1 MSAIQ
6 MHYLKQMK
14 RLKYKITLARILLFA
29 GFITLWEVA
38 AYAGW
43 IDDFI
48 FSSPSRII
56 KTLFAMISD
65 GSIFYHTAVTVA
77 ETGIS
82 FALIVLLGVG
92 TAILLWS
99 SKTISAV
106 LEPYLVLLNSLPK
119 SALAPMIIVWL
130 GNNAKAII
138 VTAISVGVFGTILN
152 IYTSF
157 AETDSDKILLI
168 QTLGGSRKNIL
179 TKVVLPSS
187 LKTIISNMKVN
198 IGLSLVGV
206 IIGEFL
212 AAKAGLGYLIIYG
225 SQFLFCI
232 ISFPCFIKQFVI
244 NLLNI
249 FLAKFHIIST
259 SVFIYILSCKCSGI
273 MVHRTFSDHCT
284 YRSLHRQS
292 SPFFYLS
299 Y

>member
-179 TKVVLPSS
+179 TKVVLPAS

-206 IIGEFL
+206 
-212 AAKAGLGYLIIYG
+212 
-225 SQFLFCI
+225 SRCQ
-232 ISFPCFIKQFVI
+232 SRTW
-244 NLLNI
+244 LLNY
-249 FLAKFHIIST
+249 L
-259 SVFIYILSCKCSGI
+259 
-273 MVHRTFSDHCT
+273 
-284 YRSLHRQS
+284 RQ
-292 SPFFYLS
+292 PGF
-299 Y
+299 

>member
-6 MHYLKQMK
+6 LRYLKQMK

-138 VTAISVGVFGTILN
+138 V
-152 IYTSF
+152 
-157 AETDSDKILLI
+157 
-168 QTLGGSRKNIL
+168 
-179 TKVVLPSS
+179 
-187 LKTIISNMKVN
+187 ISNMNVN

-225 SQFLFCI
+225 SQVFKMVWVAMSI
-232 ISFPCFIKQFVI
+232 VI
-244 NLLNI
+244 LC
-249 FLAKFHIIST
+249 
-259 SVFIYILSCKCSGI
+259 ILSVILFKI
-273 MVHRTFSDHCT
+273 VDFIEKIV
-284 YRSLHRQS
+284 L
-292 SPFFYLS
+292 
-299 Y
+299 

>member
-29 GFITLWEVA
+29 GFIKLWEVA

-48 FSSPSRII
+48 FSSPSRVIRTI
-56 KTLFAMISD
+56 Q
-65 GSIFYHTAVTVA
+65 
-77 ETGIS
+77 S
-82 FALIVLLGVG
+82 FVG

-179 TKVVLPSS
+179 TKVVLPAS

-225 SQFLFCI
+225 SQVFKMDWVAMSI
-232 ISFPCFIKQFVI
+232 VI
-244 NLLNI
+244 LC
-249 FLAKFHIIST
+249 
-259 SVFIYILSCKCSGI
+259 ILSVILFKI
-273 MVHRTFSDHCT
+273 VDFIEKIV
-284 YRSLHRQS
+284 L
-292 SPFFYLS
+292 
-299 Y
+299 

>member
-38 AYAGW
+38 AYASW

-119 SALAPMIIVWL
+119 SALGA
-130 GNNAKAII
+130 
-138 VTAISVGVFGTILN
+138 
-152 IYTSF
+152 Y
-157 AETDSDKILLI
+157 DYR
-168 QTLGGSRKNIL
+168 GGSAIMPKPL
-179 TKVVLPSS
+179 LSPPFPSAYS
-187 LKTIISNMKVN
+187 
-198 IGLSLVGV
+198 
-206 IIGEFL
+206 E
-212 AAKAGLGYLIIYG
+212 
-225 SQFLFCI
+225 QF
-232 ISFPCFIKQFVI
+232 
-244 NLLNI
+244 
-249 FLAKFHIIST
+249 
-259 SVFIYILSCKCSGI
+259 
-273 MVHRTFSDHCT
+273 
-284 YRSLHRQS
+284 
-292 SPFFYLS
+292 
-299 Y
+299 

>member
-138 VTAISVGVFGTILN
+138 VTAISVGVFGTI
-152 IYTSF
+152 
-157 AETDSDKILLI
+157 
-168 QTLGGSRKNIL
+168 
-179 TKVVLPSS
+179 
-187 LKTIISNMKVN
+187 
-198 IGLSLVGV
+198 
-206 IIGEFL
+206 
-212 AAKAGLGYLIIYG
+212 
-225 SQFLFCI
+225 
-232 ISFPCFIKQFVI
+232 
-244 NLLNI
+244 
-249 FLAKFHIIST
+249 
-259 SVFIYILSCKCSGI
+259 
-273 MVHRTFSDHCT
+273 
-284 YRSLHRQS
+284 
-292 SPFFYLS
+292 
-299 Y
+299 

>member
-6 MHYLKQMK
+6 LRYLKQMK

-29 GFITLWEVA
+29 GFITLWEVS

-168 QTLGGSRKNIL
+168 QTLSVCWREAFEQHPPVDEPEPPLGSKGIQRL
-179 TKVVLPSS
+179 
-187 LKTIISNMKVN
+187 
-198 IGLSLVGV
+198 
-206 IIGEFL
+206 
-212 AAKAGLGYLIIYG
+212 LGNLRIRSESPG
-225 SQFLFCI
+225 SQAWHGC
-232 ISFPCFIKQFVI
+232 
-244 NLLNI
+244 
-249 FLAKFHIIST
+249 
-259 SVFIYILSCKCSGI
+259 
-273 MVHRTFSDHCT
+273 
-284 YRSLHRQS
+284 
-292 SPFFYLS
+292 
-299 Y
+299 

>member
-1 MSAIQ
+1 MSDIQ

-179 TKVVLPSS
+179 TKVVLPAS
-187 LKTIISNMKVN
+187 LKPIISKVN

-225 SQFLFCI
+225 SQVFKMDWVAMSI
-232 ISFPCFIKQFVI
+232 VI
-244 NLLNI
+244 LC
-249 FLAKFHIIST
+249 
-259 SVFIYILSCKCSGI
+259 ILSVILFKI
-273 MVHRTFSDHCT
+273 VDFIEKIV
-284 YRSLHRQS
+284 L
-292 SPFFYLS
+292 
-299 Y
+299 

>member
-6 MHYLKQMK
+6 LRYLKQMK

-106 LEPYLVLLNSLPK
+106 LEPYLAAQQPS
-119 SALAPMIIVWL
+119 
-130 GNNAKAII
+130 
-138 VTAISVGVFGTILN
+138 
-152 IYTSF
+152 
-157 AETDSDKILLI
+157 KI
-168 QTLGGSRKNIL
+168 
-179 TKVVLPSS
+179 
-187 LKTIISNMKVN
+187 
-198 IGLSLVGV
+198 
-206 IIGEFL
+206 
-212 AAKAGLGYLIIYG
+212 
-225 SQFLFCI
+225 C
-232 ISFPCFIKQFVI
+232 PC
-244 NLLNI
+244 
-249 FLAKFHIIST
+249 A
-259 SVFIYILSCKCSGI
+259 Y
-273 MVHRTFSDHCT
+273 D
-284 YRSLHRQS
+284 YRVARQ
-292 SPFFYLS
+292 
-299 Y
+299 

>member
-1 MSAIQ
+1 
-6 MHYLKQMK
+6 MK
-14 RLKYKITLARILLFA
+14 NEELMRLLARRQKRNRKLLTAGRFLIGILFFA
-29 GFITLWEVA
+29 IWELCA
-38 AYAGW
+38 RFG
-43 IDDFI
+43 IINDFI

-168 QTLGGSRKNIL
+168 QTLGGSKKNIL
-179 TKVVLPSS
+179 TKVVLPAS

-225 SQFLFCI
+225 SQVFKMDWVAMSI
-232 ISFPCFIKQFVI
+232 VI
-244 NLLNI
+244 LC
-249 FLAKFHIIST
+249 
-259 SVFIYILSCKCSGI
+259 ILSVILFKI
-273 MVHRTFSDHCT
+273 VDFIEKIV
-284 YRSLHRQS
+284 L
-292 SPFFYLS
+292 
-299 Y
+299 

>member
-138 VTAISVGVFGTILN
+138 VTAISVGVFGTIL
-152 IYTSF
+152 
-157 AETDSDKILLI
+157 
-168 QTLGGSRKNIL
+168 RKNIL
-179 TKVVLPSS
+179 TKVVLPAS

-225 SQFLFCI
+225 SQVFKMDWVAMSI
-232 ISFPCFIKQFVI
+232 VI
-244 NLLNI
+244 LC
-249 FLAKFHIIST
+249 
-259 SVFIYILSCKCSGI
+259 ILSVILFKI
-273 MVHRTFSDHCT
+273 VDFIEKIV
-284 YRSLHRQS
+284 L
-292 SPFFYLS
+292 
-299 Y
+299 